1 MPTWSVVVTV
11 DFSEVAGGTLVRLV
25 QADIPDVT
33 VQGDIQPREIIQTG
47 WTEAFGKLGGFL
59 GAGV

>member
-1 MPTWSVVVTV
+1 MVVTV

-25 QADIPDVT
+25 QAGIPDVT
-33 VQGDIQPREIIQTG
+33 VQGDIHLKEIIRTG